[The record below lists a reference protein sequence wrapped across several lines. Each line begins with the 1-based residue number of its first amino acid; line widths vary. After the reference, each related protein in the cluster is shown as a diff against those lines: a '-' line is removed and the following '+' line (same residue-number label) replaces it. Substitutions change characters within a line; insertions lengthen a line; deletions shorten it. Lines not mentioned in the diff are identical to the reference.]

1 MTSRVHQRIPAL
13 VLLGFASLLAYDPE
27 GTAASNVD
35 AMSEAAAH
43 VVAGEL
49 TRAVRD
55 SSSDAGPISE
65 GDWLGIAR
73 DGIISINPDLSEAA
87 SALLARIVSD
97 DHEIV
102 TIIEGEGAYTA
113 VDGERTPMLPGDFV
127 LTPNWMWH
135 DHGNL
140 GNAPVVWLDGLDIP
154 IVRFLDA
161 GFA

>member
-1 MTSRVHQRIPAL
+1 
-13 VLLGFASLLAYDPE
+13 
-27 GTAASNVD
+27 
-35 AMSEAAAH
+35 MSEAAAH

-87 SALLARIVSD
+87 AALLARIVGD

-102 TIIEGEGAYTA
+102 TIIEGEGATPA
-113 VDGERTPMLPGDFV
+113 VTRHLEV
-127 LTPNWMWH
+127 WVH
-135 DHGNL
+135 DNRHGCEVEVHHGGQPL
-140 GNAPVVWLDGLDIP
+140 YPYLFGIE
-154 IVRFLDA
+154 
-161 GFA
+161 